1 MFLVRIP
8 ISFGLG
14 MVARKGAE
22 RLSAAALG
30 RVDGVPGTDRP
41 EAKDL
46 TVKLRY
52 VLLAAALEATVF
64 AITKALADRGAERL
78 SMTLTGK
85 SAHKALPAGS
95 KSTTKA

>member
-1 MFLVRIP
+1 VFLVRIP

-30 RVDGVPGTDRP
+30 RVEGVPGSDRP

-46 TVKLRY
+46 SVKLRY
-52 VLLAAALEATVF
+52 VLLAAALESAVF
-64 AITKALADRGAERL
+64 AVTKALADRGTERV
-78 SMTLTGK
+78 SMALTGK
-85 SAHKALPAGS
+85 SAHKALPAKS
-95 KSTTKA
+95 KSKAKA

>member
-1 MFLVRIP
+1 
-8 ISFGLG
+8 

-22 RLSAAALG
+22 RFSAAALG

-64 AITKALADRGAERL
+64 AVTKALADRGTERV
-78 SMTLTGK
+78 SMALTGK
-85 SAHKALPAGS
+85 SAHRELPS
-95 KSTTKA
+95 KTKA